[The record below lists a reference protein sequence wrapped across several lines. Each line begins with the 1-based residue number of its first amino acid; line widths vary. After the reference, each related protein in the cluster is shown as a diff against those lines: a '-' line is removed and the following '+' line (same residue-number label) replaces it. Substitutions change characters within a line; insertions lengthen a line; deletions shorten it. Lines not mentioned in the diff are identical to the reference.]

1 MGISRWLV
9 TGVDVEAY
17 LDIANALQYLWG
29 IGGIA
34 MSMSPDEVRAL
45 RERFDESRG
54 EFAARVGVS
63 AMTVL
68 NWEKGATRPTRL
80 ARLRLREIA
89 CHTLP
94 GVEA

>member
-1 MGISRWLV
+1 
-9 TGVDVEAY
+9 
-17 LDIANALQYLWG
+17 
-29 IGGIA
+29 
-34 MSMSPDEVRAL
+34 MSMLSDEVRAL

-68 NWEKGATRPTRL
+68 NWEKGSTRPTRL

-89 CHTLP
+89 RHLSA